1 MTDPNARI
9 GAYADA
15 TGLELPD
22 GTDTFQHL
30 QKPDLHP
37 AGDPLAQFVKARIID
52 AETEPRHEFPRVY
65 GLEAGPIAH
74 RYAKQVRRDCVAF
87 RRIVERYL
95 LARLDMATAGSDR
108 GSRLVA
114 NAQLAAWE
122 WSMFILANRWSDH
135 PDFRDEWRVT

>member
-37 AGDPLAQFVKARIID
+37 AGDPLAAFVKARIID
-52 AETEPRHEFPRVY
+52 AELEPRHEFPRVY
-65 GLEAGPIAH
+65 GLAAGPIAH
-74 RYAKQVRRDCVAF
+74 RYAKHMREDCVVF
-87 RRIVERYL
+87 RQIVELYL
-95 LARLDMATAGSDR
+95 QGQEIPEGDYDWSLGAELAVRAIAC
-108 GSRLVA
+108 
-114 NAQLAAWE
+114 
-122 WSMFILANRWSDH
+122 RWDDH
-135 PDFRDEWRVT
+135 PEFDEQWRLA

>member
-15 TGLELPD
+15 TGIDLPD

-37 AGDPLAQFVKARIID
+37 AGDPLATFVKARIID
-52 AETEPRHEFPRVY
+52 LELEPRHEFPRVY
-65 GLEAGPIAH
+65 GLQAGPIAH
-74 RYAKQVRRDCVAF
+74 RYAKHVRADCVVF

-95 LARLDMATAGSDR
+95 ETKAAAVEIEDEEDG
-108 GSRLVA
+108 
-114 NAQLAAWE
+114 LAAWHRRVGL
-122 WSMFILANRWSDH
+122 FVALTAIANRWADH
-135 PDFRDEWRVT
+135 PEFRDGWRLA